1 MKWVMA
7 CEAEVVRDLIPRL
20 RGIDVPKLCGD
31 AYRHCFK
38 RGRESTE
45 TIQDSIAAEEREAA
59 TRVREYYLSCSATFL
74 CRIFFLVLLTLSCS
88 MQAQSVMSAKD
99 RYLQRK
105 AGSSSAAASAVKK
118 EKNCSQST
126 ATEVIDAAS
135 SSSIL
140 VKKEPE
146 VQPRSSGVAIKRE

>member
-1 MKWVMA
+1 MAGGGQLKWVMA
-7 CEAEVVRDLIPRL
+7 CEPEVIRDLIPRL

-59 TRVREYYLSCSATFL
+59 ARVRQMRSPLHRGCSFVR
-74 CRIFFLVLLTLSCS
+74 RITHLFS
-88 MQAQSVMSAKD
+88 QAKSVMSAKD

-105 AGSSSAAASAVKK
+105 ADASPAVAHPVKK
-118 EKNCSQST
+118 EQNGTESST
-126 ATEVIDAAS
+126 KHPDAVS
-135 SSSIL
+135 SSVR

-146 VQPRSSGVAIKRE
+146 VSVGGVAIKRE

>member
-1 MKWVMA
+1 MA
-7 CEAEVVRDLIPRL
+7 CEPEVIRDLIPRL

-59 TRVREYYLSCSATFL
+59 ARVRQHRSPLHRGCQFSRRVAHLFS
-74 CRIFFLVLLTLSCS
+74 
-88 MQAQSVMSAKD
+88 QAKSVMSAKD

-105 AGSSSAAASAVKK
+105 AGASPAAAHPVKK
-118 EKNCSQST
+118 EQNGTESST
-126 ATEVIDAAS
+126 KHPDAAVS
-135 SSSIL
+135 SSVR

-146 VQPRSSGVAIKRE
+146 VSAGGVAIKRE